1 MGSDFIFDA
10 YHSKTAEISVNA
22 EGYFLNASTH
32 KITTASDS
40 EITIELEPL
49 AVGKKLKLEDLRFR
63 LDSKEILPIS
73 YIAIKRLLDFMILNS
88 SVSLEVQ

>member
-40 EITIELEPL
+40 EITIEFEPL
-49 AVGKKLKLEDLRFR
+49 AVGK
-63 LDSKEILPIS
+63 
-73 YIAIKRLLDFMILNS
+73 N
-88 SVSLEVQ
+88 